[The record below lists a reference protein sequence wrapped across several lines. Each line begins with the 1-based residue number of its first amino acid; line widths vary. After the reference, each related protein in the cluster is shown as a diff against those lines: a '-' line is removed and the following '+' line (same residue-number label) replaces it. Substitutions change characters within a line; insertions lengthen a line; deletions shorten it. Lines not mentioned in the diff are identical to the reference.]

1 MRKNNLYILNELKNK
16 NRGSTLLEVIVSVF
30 LLTFGIL
37 ALMAA
42 QLRSVSS
49 VSEAENHCCSSR
61 RISNGRYAGKS
72 ERPRKKRREID

>member
-1 MRKNNLYILNELKNK
+1 MRKNNLYILNGLKNK

-49 VSEAENHCCSSR
+49 VSEAENRTIVAQAAESQRS
-61 RISNGRYAGKS
+61 
-72 ERPRKKRREID
+72 